1 MESPFHPYEDVR
13 RKRVEDNLKQ
23 LEGLGIA
30 RISKSL
36 HELTK
41 SKPKQLKFLSSK
53 AKILLE
59 TSELRRS
66 SRMRNQ
72 VLSYRDDNT
81 ETLEGSDQVVDIS
94 GIRSYSRRRYKSE
107 SIGRE
112 YTGRIPSVEEKAH
125 ALKRAELLLRHVACD
140 HPSFV
145 KPMVRSHVSSCFWLG
160 LPAKFCKDH
169 LPPKETTMV
178 LEDEN
183 GDEHEAI
190 YIARRTGLSGGW
202 RSFAVDHELE
212 DGDALIFKLIEPSR
226 FKVYI
231 VKAIGSSAETK
242 DSKSSIGDVCASLE
256 SSQIDGLTCKSR
268 PSRENESADPA
279 GNSRRRKQSR
289 PRPSN

>member
-1 MESPFHPYEDVR
+1 MVTAGYGDIGEAGMD
-13 RKRVEDNLKQ
+13 
-23 LEGLGIA
+23 EG
-30 RISKSL
+30 
-36 HELTK
+36 
-41 SKPKQLKFLSSK
+41 Q
-53 AKILLE
+53 
-59 TSELRRS
+59 
-66 SRMRNQ
+66 
-72 VLSYRDDNT
+72 NT

-94 GIRSYSRRRYKSE
+94 GIRSYSRR
-107 SIGRE
+107 
-112 YTGRIPSVEEKAH
+112 
-125 ALKRAELLLRHVACD
+125 
-140 HPSFV
+140 
-145 KPMVRSHVSSCFWLG
+145 SCFWLG